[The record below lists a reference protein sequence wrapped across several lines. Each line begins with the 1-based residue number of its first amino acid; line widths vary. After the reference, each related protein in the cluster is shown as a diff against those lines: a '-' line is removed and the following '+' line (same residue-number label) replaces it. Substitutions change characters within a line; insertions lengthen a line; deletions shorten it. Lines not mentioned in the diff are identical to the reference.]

1 LEILDNPIP
10 TRIKVARQLAKISQ
24 KELGIRIGMDIN
36 SASSRMNHYEK
47 GRHTPDIQTLQRIAD
62 ELNVPLAYLF
72 CESDVIAEIN
82 CLIHRLSPE
91 EQKELLQSLN
101 IKERATKK

>member
-10 TRIKVARQLAKISQ
+10 TRIKAARQLANISQ

-47 GRHTPDIQTLQRIAD
+47 GRHTPDIQTLKRIAK

-82 CLIHRLSPE
+82 CKIHQLSIE
-91 EQKELLQSLN
+91 DQKELLKSLN
-101 IKERATKK
+101 SSEKNKK